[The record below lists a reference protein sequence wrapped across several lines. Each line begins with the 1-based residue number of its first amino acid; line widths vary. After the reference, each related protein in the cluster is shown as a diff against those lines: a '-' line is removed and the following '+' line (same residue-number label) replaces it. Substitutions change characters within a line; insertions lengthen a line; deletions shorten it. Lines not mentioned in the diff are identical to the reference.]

1 MMSSPS
7 CGLYQLIGG
16 AEAATLPGSQH
27 IRKLPGSATMCGA
40 FIFLLALRLAGASP
54 GVPTVQLL
62 DHEGPVLEG
71 DNVTLECMAGPGA
84 DMSSFSF
91 QKYSPWLQ
99 SWVQLDA
106 GARLRCWFYAVAVSR
121 PGGRLLLDIARL
133 QRWHEGAYRCAP
145 MPLNDTFVPEPG
157 PSNASGEATFMLH
170 VDYLRDV
177 WVTWPDAWCG
187 TVGDTVTVTEGE
199 DLELECA
206 AEASR
211 PPKFDWTRDGEAW
224 TLQAQALGLRGLQQ
238 DQAGT
243 YRCHARLSGLTQS
256 RAVTVLVEPPAGTQR
271 LETAQ
276 TPGALALVLAVVLP
290 VVLLVVLATVLAA
303 WVQCR
308 HPAKSPPPEVSG
320 QRIPIFKGSLESVQ
334 GGAGDTHPLVR

>member
-1 MMSSPS
+1 MHTCACVCVCVSMGG
-7 CGLYQLIGG
+7 GLTGGGGTLI
-16 AEAATLPGSQH
+16 P
-27 IRKLPGSATMCGA
+27 P
-40 FIFLLALRLAGASP
+40 SP

-91 QKYSPWLQ
+91 QKYSPVRGWGVPGGYGGGQLGGAMLTTLLPAPCAPQWLQ

-170 VDYLRDV
+170 VDC
-177 WVTWPDAWCG
+177 TWH
-187 TVGDTVTVTEGE
+187 
-199 DLELECA
+199 
-206 AEASR
+206 
-211 PPKFDWTRDGEAW
+211 
-224 TLQAQALGLRGLQQ
+224 Q
-238 DQAGT
+238 
-243 YRCHARLSGLTQS
+243 
-256 RAVTVLVEPPAGTQR
+256 
-271 LETAQ
+271 
-276 TPGALALVLAVVLP
+276 
-290 VVLLVVLATVLAA
+290 
-303 WVQCR
+303 
-308 HPAKSPPPEVSG
+308 
-320 QRIPIFKGSLESVQ
+320 
-334 GGAGDTHPLVR
+334 

>member
-1 MMSSPS
+1 M
-7 CGLYQLIGG
+7 LT
-16 AEAATLPGSQH
+16 TL
-27 IRKLPGSATMCGA
+27 LPPPCA
-40 FIFLLALRLAGASP
+40 P
-54 GVPTVQLL
+54 Q
-62 DHEGPVLEG
+62 
-71 DNVTLECMAGPGA
+71 
-84 DMSSFSF
+84 
-91 QKYSPWLQ
+91 WLQ
-99 SWVQLDA
+99 SWVQLDP

-133 QRWHEGAYRCAP
+133 QRWHEGAYRCTP

-157 PSNASGEATFMLH
+157 PSNASGEATFLLH

-224 TLQAQALGLRGLQQ
+224 TLQAQTLGLRGLQQ

-271 LETAQ
+271 LEAAQ
-276 TPGALALVLAVVLP
+276 APGAPALVLAVVLP

-320 QRIPIFKGSLESVQ
+320 QRIPIFKGSLESVP